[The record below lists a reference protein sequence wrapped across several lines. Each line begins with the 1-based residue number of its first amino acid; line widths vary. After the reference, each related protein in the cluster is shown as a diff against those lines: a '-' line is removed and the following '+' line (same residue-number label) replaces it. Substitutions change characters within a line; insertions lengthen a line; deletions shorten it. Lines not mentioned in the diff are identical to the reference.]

1 MSDPIIRLTDL
12 HAAYQRGRERVVA
25 LDGVDLTIE
34 RGEIFG
40 LLGPNGAGKTTLL
53 SILEGLLRPERGTAV
68 LDGIDVLTNPQ
79 AAKSRLGV
87 QLQRS
92 ALLDDLTA
100 VELVRLYAALYDV
113 RLDRAAAERLLAAF
127 DLSAEALSLIHI

>member
-25 LDGVDLTIE
+25 LDGVSLSIE

-87 QLQRS
+87 QPVS
-92 ALLDDLTA
+92 YTHLDVYKRQSMWRRRCRTA
-100 VELVRLYAALYDV
+100 AILSC
-113 RLDRAAAERLLAAF
+113 LAPGT
-127 DLSAEALSLIHI
+127 SR